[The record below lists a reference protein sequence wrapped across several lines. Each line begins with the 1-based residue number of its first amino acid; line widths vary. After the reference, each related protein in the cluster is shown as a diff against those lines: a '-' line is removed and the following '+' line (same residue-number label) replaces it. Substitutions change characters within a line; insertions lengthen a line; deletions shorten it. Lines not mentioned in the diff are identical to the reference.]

1 MPSQKPTQPPAG
13 DFATFSKT
21 LHDKVRK
28 GGYATGDP
36 YTVFADGTLPKFTRW
51 VGSSGE
57 FDGTGLR
64 DTVNANAL
72 YLDEVKED
80 LDQHRTADNA
90 RHASLAARVGAVEA
104 AIEALSVPF
113 PG

>member
-13 DFATFSKT
+13 DFATFSKA
-21 LHDKVRK
+21 LYDKVRK
-28 GGYATGDP
+28 TDYATGDP
-36 YTVFADGTLPKFTRW
+36 YAVFGDGTLPKFTRW
-51 VGSSGE
+51 VGGTAE

-72 YLDEVKED
+72 MLDEVKED

-90 RHASLAARVGAVEA
+90 RHAIVRQDITEIRAAL
-104 AIEALSVPF
+104 EALSVPF